1 MSYTHHAAIATCTV
15 SHVKSKKDVLLHIYD
30 YLTNHEDEIPP
41 SLEWTTYEG
50 FVEEVEQ
57 YLELDGDKLTIK
69 LDTEEGNNDQEIFDF
84 ISSHYATLMVSK
96 YMKVIWLTYD
106 SKSGL
111 SGDCYLYDENDRL
124 VDIDSIIL
132 GS

>member
-1 MSYTHHAAIATCTV
+1 MSYTHNAAIATCTV
-15 SHVKSKKDVLLHIYD
+15 ANIKSKEDVLLHIYD

-41 SLEWTTYEG
+41 SLEWVTYEG
-50 FVEEVEQ
+50 FVEETEQ

-69 LDTEEGNNDQEIFDF
+69 LDTEDGNYDQDIFDF
-84 ISSHYATLMVSK
+84 ISAHYATLMVSK
-96 YMKVIWLTYD
+96 YMKVIWITYD
-106 SKSGL
+106 SRSGL
-111 SGDCYLYDENDRL
+111 SGECYLYDKNHRL